1 MKVGV
6 RLTTACWAAVLW
18 PAAQAMANTETLPAA
33 APGNTTV
40 AREPVAVVVPAT
52 VVWRGIPAPTGP
64 GAAGAMLYPAPT
76 PLLGLVAVL
85 THGALM
91 SGARAAEEKRLQDE
105 ADQSLTPY
113 QPALSTW
120 TPQALFDAAL
130 PLSAA
135 QPGVAAPEG
144 QGRERWRVLA
154 LPTFALHADRS
165 RLVLD
170 NQLRITD
177 TTGAGLPVDLM
188 VRVLSNRRADDAAF
202 DPAAEAAQLKA
213 ESARLLAH
221 SIDVALH
228 ARSLPADGA
237 GAPFR
242 THRYQDGAREAM
254 ERAQLLGTGCG
265 RVVLRTLRGWLLSV
279 PQKSEAQADC
289 SGSAYEF
296 PRVAA
301 AKAPQAALASPALA
315 SAALP
320 ADPAASAS
328 ATTKP

>member
-1 MKVGV
+1 MKVGTRLLV
-6 RLTTACWAAVLW
+6 RTGCCAALLW
-18 PAAQAMANTETLPAA
+18 HAAQALAQAAAGPAA
-33 APGNTTV
+33 AP
-40 AREPVAVVVPAT
+40 REAVAVVVPEA
-52 VVWRGIPAPTGP
+52 VVWRGVPAPTGA
-64 GAAGAMLYPAPT
+64 GSAAAMLYPAPT

-105 ADQSLTPY
+105 ADQSLSPY
-113 QPALSTW
+113 QPALSAW
-120 TPQALFDAAL
+120 TPRAVFDAAL

-135 QPGVAAPEG
+135 QPAVAVAEG

-177 TTGAGLPVDLM
+177 TTGAGLPFDVM
-188 VRVLSNRRADDAAF
+188 VRVLSNRRVDDAAF
-202 DPAAEAAQLKA
+202 DPAEEAAQLKQ
-213 ESARLLAH
+213 ETARLLAH

-228 ARSLPADGA
+228 ARGLPAGEA
-237 GAPFR
+237 GPPFR
-242 THRYQDGAREAM
+242 THRYQDGGRESM

-279 PQKSEAQADC
+279 PQKTEAQPAC
-289 SGSAYEF
+289 
-296 PRVAA
+296 AA
-301 AKAPQAALASPALA
+301 APYQFPVT
-315 SAALP
+315 
-320 ADPAASAS
+320 ASAS
-328 ATTKP
+328 ASASAASATTP